1 MKRFLIAIAAIATMS
16 CTQNVNAQPTWTVG
30 ATTLTET
37 DLVTGL
43 VLPWEITWGPDDFI
57 WCTTR
62 PGLVLRID
70 PATGNYTTVLN
81 KSSVVP
87 ESGSG
92 EPGMLGM
99 ALHPDF
105 ANTPKVF
112 IVYNY
117 MQGANTVR
125 ERLSSFEWNGTNLV
139 NEEYLI
145 NAIPG
150 YWIHDGSRLMIT
162 SDNKILMS
170 TGDTGDGGDSSQD
183 ITALNG
189 KILRINLDGTIPSDN
204 PDPTSYV
211 YSYGHRNSQGL
222 CQGPNGLI
230 YSSEHGQSNSDEFNI
245 IEPNRNY
252 GWPNVEGV
260 CNTGAE
266 QTYCAAND
274 VKEPLKE
281 WSPCIAVNG
290 IEYYNHP
297 AIPEWQ
303 NSVLMAV
310 LGGLGAQYERMSV
323 LHMSTDGLSIVSE
336 DLFFSSFNRR
346 VRDICVNPYTG
357 AVYVA
362 FNGSQYPGSGPNMIK
377 EFRNLAFVGIDQ
389 PKGVSSQTLSV
400 YPNPANDFTTLE
412 FSNDFMGA
420 TYTIYSFTGEVIA
433 ESNINSTSV
442 RVDCSAYAAG
452 NYFVKATTAKGT
464 ITKTFVVQ

>member
-1 MKRFLIAIAAIATMS
+1 MKQFLIAIAALATMS
-16 CTQNVNAQPTWTVG
+16 CSQNVNAQPTWTVG

-37 DLVTGL
+37 DVVTGL

-57 WCTTR
+57 WATTR
-62 PGLVLRID
+62 PGLVLHID
-70 PATGNYTTVLN
+70 PTTGNYTTILD

-87 ESGSG
+87 EDGSG

-99 ALHPDF
+99 CLHPDF
-105 ANTPKVF
+105 ATTPKVY

-125 ERLSSFEWNGTNLV
+125 ERLSSFDWNGTNLV

-145 NAIPG
+145 DAIPG
-150 YWIHDGSRLMIT
+150 YWIHDGSRLMVT
-162 SDNKILMS
+162 TDNKILMS

-252 GWPNVEGV
+252 GWPNVEGA

-266 QTYCAAND
+266 QTYCSAND

-281 WSPCIAVNG
+281 WSPCRAVNG

-310 LGGLGAQYERMSV
+310 LGGLGAQYERLSV
-323 LHMSTDGLSIVSE
+323 LHMSSDGLAIESE
-336 DLFFSSFNRR
+336 DSFFSEFNKR

-362 FNGSQYPGSGPNMIK
+362 FNGSQYPGAGPNMIK
-377 EFRNLAFVGIDQ
+377 EFRNMAFVGIEQ

-420 TYTIYSFTGEVIA
+420 TYTIYSFTGEKIA
-433 ESNINSTSV
+433 ESNITSTSV

>member
-70 PATGNYTTVLN
+70 PATGNYTTVLD

-230 YSSEHGQSNSDEFNI
+230 YSSEQ
-245 IEPNRNY
+245 
-252 GWPNVEGV
+252 
-260 CNTGAE
+260 
-266 QTYCAAND
+266 Q
-274 VKEPLKE
+274 
-281 WSPCIAVNG
+281 
-290 IEYYNHP
+290 
-297 AIPEWQ
+297 Q
-303 NSVLMAV
+303 
-310 LGGLGAQYERMSV
+310 
-323 LHMSTDGLSIVSE
+323 
-336 DLFFSSFNRR
+336 
-346 VRDICVNPYTG
+346 
-357 AVYVA
+357 
-362 FNGSQYPGSGPNMIK
+362 
-377 EFRNLAFVGIDQ
+377 
-389 PKGVSSQTLSV
+389 
-400 YPNPANDFTTLE
+400 
-412 FSNDFMGA
+412 
-420 TYTIYSFTGEVIA
+420 
-433 ESNINSTSV
+433 
-442 RVDCSAYAAG
+442 
-452 NYFVKATTAKGT
+452 
-464 ITKTFVVQ
+464 